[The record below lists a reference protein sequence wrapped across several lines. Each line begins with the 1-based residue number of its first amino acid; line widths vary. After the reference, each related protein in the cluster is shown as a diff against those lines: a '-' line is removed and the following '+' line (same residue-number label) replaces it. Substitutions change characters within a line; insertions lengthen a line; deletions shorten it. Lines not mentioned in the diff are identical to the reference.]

1 MAKNK
6 KTDEDLALEADL
18 ASDALNGVS
27 GRASLKVDGVSLND
41 EYKPFHGFPRLS
53 YHNFLV
59 SGVSYKGSF
68 TDKTKYIPLVESV
81 RNLQQGKSING
92 AGSVNLV
99 SDSDYDF
106 KAGDKVPKDYK
117 AHDGLLNMDIAD
129 VAQQQRDLQERIEKV
144 EKEVKS
150 LDDRA
155 SLEAIRRLVKEKKV
169 VSKDLYAGLDDSVK
183 KMLDSYNST
192 IQ

>member
-1 MAKNK
+1 MAKDK
-6 KTDEDLALEADL
+6 KIVENL
-18 ASDALNGVS
+18 ASDVKNEPVEHT
-27 GRASLKVDGVSLND
+27 SLKVDDKSLND
-41 EYKPFHGFPRLS
+41 VCKPFHGFPRSLYGGS
-53 YHNFLV
+53 LIGSV
-59 SGVSYKGSF
+59 SKKGSF

-117 AHDGLLNMDIAD
+117 AHDGLLNMDISD
-129 VAQQQRDLQERIEKV
+129 VAQQQRDLQKRIEKV

-155 SLEAIRRLVKEKKV
+155 SLEAIKRLVKEKKV
-169 VSKDLYAGLDDSVK
+169 VSKDLYSGLDDNVK